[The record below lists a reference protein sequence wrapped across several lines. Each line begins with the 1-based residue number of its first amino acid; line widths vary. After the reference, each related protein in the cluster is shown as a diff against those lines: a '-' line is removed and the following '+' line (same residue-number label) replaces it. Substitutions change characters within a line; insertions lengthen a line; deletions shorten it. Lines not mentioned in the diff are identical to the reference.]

1 MQYRLP
7 QWQCERTGRA
17 DLTYDQAKESENAQ
31 NSRAEYR
38 FSFGLAKRVF
48 QSVQFSK
55 SSDILDMYPS
65 ANKKYLIIGTRY
77 SKARC
82 CRRSRL

>member
-17 DLTYDQAKESENAQ
+17 DLTYDQAMESENAQ

-38 FSFGLAKRVF
+38 FSFGLAKRIF
-48 QSVQFSK
+48 QCVQFSK
-55 SSDILDMYPS
+55 FNHSLVVQSLEQIH
-65 ANKKYLIIGTRY
+65 
-77 SKARC
+77 
-82 CRRSRL
+82 